1 MNRPWRN
8 FALAVAAAPFLTYFL
23 YRLAKELGFLDPPW
37 NREHEER
44 RTIVVALFAFVLF
57 ASIFLFG
64 HANAWPR
71 VWAIFG
77 VINAVALLFFAATGA
92 LAARRLWKI
101 RHPKAEPSTAPTPAS
116 TPVSEPDGPGETPL
130 A

>member
-8 FALAVAAAPFLTYFL
+8 FALAVAAAPFLTYFV
-23 YRLAKELGFLDPPW
+23 YRLAKGLGFLDPPW

-44 RTIVVALFAFVLF
+44 RTIVVALFAFLLF
-57 ASIFLFG
+57 ASVFLFG

-71 VWAIFG
+71 VWAVFG

-92 LAARRLWKI
+92 LAARRLWKL
-101 RHPKAEPSTAPTPAS
+101 RHPGAQPAPVAEPARPDA
-116 TPVSEPDGPGETPL
+116 DGPGETPL